1 MGEHAGML
9 CGHGAAEL
17 AHHALGEVVGVDQ
30 LVAHQAHERHLQPEI
45 AADHP
50 RDQALMREMA

>member
-17 AHHALGEVVGVDQ
+17 AHHALREVVGVDQ
-30 LVAHQAHERHLQPEI
+30 FVAHQAHERHLQAEI

-50 RDQALMREMA
+50 RDHALMGKMA